1 MEDIMTNF
9 LLGLNI
15 IFPIFFVIL
24 VGYLAKRKGYLD
36 EHFVSTSTWIVFYV
50 ALPLK
55 LFTDIR
61 SAHIESLP
69 TRYVAYILLG
79 ILLIFFITWLAARPF
94 IRDRKKLSAF
104 VHCSFRSNFVYV
116 GYPILES
123 LYGTPSPE
131 HMIIITVFG
140 LTLYNILAIVILT
153 LYSESGDKKIHPG
166 RIILKILKNPMII
179 AILIGVLFNILEIPV
194 YVGLDKG
201 IGLLAALCTPLSL
214 LLIGASLSFASV
226 TKDIGL
232 VLTSAAIR
240 TILTP
245 LILIPI
251 GMAMGLSAVELGIA
265 YVFWAT
271 PCAINCFIYTREM
284 GGDYELASKIITTS
298 FLFAIITYPV
308 GIGVLHALQIL

>member
-1 MEDIMTNF
+1 MEGIMTHF

-24 VGYLAKRKGYLD
+24 AGFLARHEGFLD

-55 LFTDIR
+55 LFSDIR
-61 SAHIESLP
+61 SAQIESLP
-69 TRYVAYILLG
+69 TTYVAYILLG
-79 ILLIFFITWLAARPF
+79 ICLVFFATWIAARPF
-94 IRDRKKLSAF
+94 IRDRRKLSAF

-131 HMIIITVFG
+131 HMIVITVFG

-153 LYSESGDKKIHPG
+153 LYSESEDKKLHPG
-166 RIILKILKNPMII
+166 KILLKILKNPMII
-179 AILIGVLFNILEIPV
+179 AIFIGVLFNILEIPV

-201 IGLLAALCTPLSL
+201 IGLLASLCTPLSL

-226 TKDIGL
+226 KKDMGL
-232 VLTSAAIR
+232 VLASATIR
-240 TILTP
+240 TVLTP
-245 LILIPI
+245 LVLIPL
-251 GMAMGLSAVELGIA
+251 GMIMGLSAVELGIA

-284 GGDYELASKIITTS
+284 GGDYELASKIITAS
-298 FLFAIITYPV
+298 FLFAIVTYPV
-308 GIGVLHALQIL
+308 GIGLLHMLQIL

>member
-1 MEDIMTNF
+1 MTHF

-24 VGYLAKRKGYLD
+24 AGFLAKHKGYLD

-55 LFTDIR
+55 LFSDIR
-61 SAHIESLP
+61 SAQIQSLP
-69 TRYVAYILLG
+69 TTYVAYILLG
-79 ILLIFFITWLAARPF
+79 ICLVFFATWIAARPF

-131 HMIIITVFG
+131 HMIVITVFG

-153 LYSESGDKKIHPG
+153 LYSESEDKRLHPG
-166 RIILKILKNPMII
+166 KILLKILKNPMII
-179 AILIGVLFNILEIPV
+179 AIFIGVLFNILEIPV
-194 YVGLDKG
+194 YAGLDKG
-201 IGLLAALCTPLSL
+201 IGLLASLCTPLSL
-214 LLIGASLSFASV
+214 LLIGASLSFESV
-226 TKDIGL
+226 KKDMGL
-232 VLTSAAIR
+232 VLTSATIR

-245 LILIPI
+245 LVLIPL
-251 GMAMGLSAVELGIA
+251 GMIMGLSAVELGIA

-298 FLFAIITYPV
+298 FLFAIVTYPI
-308 GIGVLHALQIL
+308 GIGLLHMLQIL

>member
-1 MEDIMTNF
+1 MTHF

-24 VGYLAKRKGYLD
+24 AGFLAKHKGYLD

-55 LFTDIR
+55 LFSDIR
-61 SAHIESLP
+61 NAQIESLP
-69 TRYVAYILLG
+69 TTYVAYILLG
-79 ILLIFFITWLAARPF
+79 ICLVFFATWIAARPF

-131 HMIIITVFG
+131 HMIVITVFG

-153 LYSESGDKKIHPG
+153 LYSESEDKRLHPG
-166 RIILKILKNPMII
+166 KILLKILKNPMII
-179 AILIGVLFNILEIPV
+179 AIFIGVLFNILEIPV
-194 YVGLDKG
+194 YSGHDKG
-201 IGLLAALCTPLSL
+201 IGLLASLCTPLSL
-214 LLIGASLSFASV
+214 LLIGASLSFESV
-226 TKDIGL
+226 KKDMGL
-232 VLTSAAIR
+232 VLTSATIR

-245 LILIPI
+245 LVLIPL
-251 GMAMGLSAVELGIA
+251 GMIIGLSAVELGIA

-298 FLFAIITYPV
+298 FLFAIVTYPI
-308 GIGVLHALQIL
+308 GIGLLHMLQIL

>member
-1 MEDIMTNF
+1 MTHF

-24 VGYLAKRKGYLD
+24 AGFLAKHKGYLD

-55 LFTDIR
+55 LFSDIR
-61 SAHIESLP
+61 NAQIESLP
-69 TRYVAYILLG
+69 TTYVAYILLG
-79 ILLIFFITWLAARPF
+79 ICLVFFATWIAARPF

-131 HMIIITVFG
+131 HMIVITVFG

-153 LYSESGDKKIHPG
+153 LYSESEDKRLHPG
-166 RIILKILKNPMII
+166 KILLKILKNPMII
-179 AILIGVLFNILEIPV
+179 AIFIGILFNILEIPV

-201 IGLLAALCTPLSL
+201 IGLLASLCTPLSL
-214 LLIGASLSFASV
+214 LLIGASLSFESV
-226 TKDIGL
+226 KKDMGL
-232 VLTSAAIR
+232 VLASATIR

-245 LILIPI
+245 LVLIPL
-251 GMAMGLSAVELGIA
+251 GMIMGLSAVELGIA

-284 GGDYELASKIITTS
+284 GGDYELASKIITAS
-298 FLFAIITYPV
+298 FLFAIVTYPI
-308 GIGVLHALQIL
+308 GIGLLHMLQIL

>member
-1 MEDIMTNF
+1 MTHF

-24 VGYLAKRKGYLD
+24 AGFLAKQEGFLD

-55 LFTDIR
+55 LFSDIR
-61 SAHIESLP
+61 SAQIQSLP
-69 TRYVAYILLG
+69 TTYVAYILLG
-79 ILLIFFITWLAARPF
+79 ICLVFFATWIAARPF
-94 IRDRKKLSAF
+94 IRDRRKLSAF

-131 HMIIITVFG
+131 HMIVITVFG

-153 LYSESGDKKIHPG
+153 LYSESEDKKLHPG
-166 RIILKILKNPMII
+166 KILLKILKNPMII
-179 AILIGVLFNILEIPV
+179 AIFIGVLFNILEIPV
-194 YVGLDKG
+194 YEGLDKG
-201 IGLLAALCTPLSL
+201 IGLLASLCTPLSL
-214 LLIGASLSFASV
+214 LLIGASLSFESAK
-226 TKDIGL
+226 KDMGL
-232 VLTSAAIR
+232 VLTSATIR
-240 TILTP
+240 TVLTP
-245 LILIPI
+245 LVLIPL

-298 FLFAIITYPV
+298 FLFAIVTYPV
-308 GIGVLHALQIL
+308 GIGLLHMLRIL